1 MKLTLGK
8 VFKGKGSAVSGDI
21 PTVVVSAPLAGD
33 TGMAGA
39 YDPTRAVSVVEQL
52 RAAARGGKA
61 VKQLP
66 LIGHLPTAKQFKYLA
81 AALGTS
87 FLLMLIMFGL
97 YAVEARKNGAQIV
110 AANEMQMLAQ
120 RLARGGAQSEM
131 GGTIGFDVLKDSR
144 EHFRANLKALASGGD
159 YRGVSLSEPQNDTVR
174 TAASDL
180 QKRWTSVDSRV
191 DELIAARGIL
201 TSLSQAVSNV
211 NQGNQGLLEL
221 AEQLATQLSTA
232 GGREISLANNLV
244 MLTQR
249 IAKNA
254 NALIGDEVDSDVA
267 FLLGKDTATFRD
279 IVNGLLQGSEA
290 LRVSAVRDGEAKQT
304 LTELGLKFQDT
315 EKRLVEV
322 LRAMPRLLAGKQ
334 AAKVITTEAEPL
346 MAGAKTLSA
355 AYEGA
360 GNTANFALYLAAA
373 FGLLSLLLGVAVGY
387 LFLNE
392 ARIRA
397 AENERE
403 NQRNQEAIL
412 RLLNEMGTLADGDLT
427 VKASVTEDVT
437 GAIADSINFTVDELR
452 KVVSDI
458 NATTGEV
465 AGATQSA
472 QAISQRLYQA
482 SQRQSGEIQRS
493 SALVL
498 QMAQSINEV
507 SASATEGSRVA
518 QQSLSASEQGAKA
531 VQNQIAGMNEIRAQ
545 IQESSKRIKRLGESS
560 QEIGEIVELISDI
573 TEQTNVLALNAAIQ
587 AASAG
592 EAGRGFTVV
601 AEEVQRL
608 AERSA
613 EATKQIEALVRAIQA
628 DTQDAVNAMEKTTQ
642 GVVEGTRLSDAAGQT
657 LAEISRVSRDL
668 ASLVSNISVQTQTQ
682 SASVSEVTR
691 GMQDILAVT
700 EETSRGTQQTNV
712 SIEELGRLAQT
723 LRGSVAGFKV

>member
-1 MKLTLGK
+1 MKLNFGK
-8 VFKGKGSAVSGDI
+8 FFKKPRVSMEGI
-21 PTVVVSAPLAGD
+21 PTVMASPLGGD
-33 TGMAGA
+33 TAMVPNYGTVEV
-39 YDPTRAVSVVEQL
+39 PRSSVVEQL
-52 RAAARGGKA
+52 REGARGIGTAKR
-61 VKQLP
+61 LP
-66 LIGHLPTAKQFKYLA
+66 LIGHLDPAKQFQYLA
-81 AALGTS
+81 TALGVS
-87 FLLMLIMFGL
+87 FFLMLAFFAL
-97 YAVEARKNGAQIV
+97 YALESRKGAAQIS
-110 AANEMQMLAQ
+110 AATEMQMLAQ
-120 RLARGGAQSEM
+120 RLARGSAQSEM
-131 GGTIGFDVLKDSR
+131 GAAPAFEVLDSSR
-144 EHFRANLKALASGGD
+144 NQFQTNLNALSKGET
-159 YRGVSLSEPQNDTVR
+159 YRGVSLSEPQ
-174 TAASDL
+174 TASARDAL
-180 QKRWTSVDSRV
+180 GAVEKRWAGIAPKVT
-191 DELIAARGIL
+191 ELMESKAIL

-211 NQGNQGLLEL
+211 NAGNQGLLEL
-221 AEQLATQLSTA
+221 TEQLATQLA
-232 GGREISLANNLV
+232 GSGAREAALSNNLV

-279 IVNGLLQGSEA
+279 IVNGLSQGSET
-290 LRVSAVRDGEAKQT
+290 LRVNPTKDPEAKQT
-304 LTELGLKFQDT
+304 LTEIGTRFQDT

-322 LRAMPRLLAGKQ
+322 LRAMPRLLSGKQ
-334 AAKVITTEAEPL
+334 AAKVISQEAEPL
-346 MAGAKTLSA
+346 MADSRTLA
-355 AYEGA
+355 ASYEGA
-360 GNTANFALYLAAA
+360 GNTSTFALILAALC
-373 FGLLSLLLGVAVGY
+373 GLLSILFASALGLFY
-387 LFLNE
+387 LYD
-392 ARIRA
+392 ARSRA
-397 AENERE
+397 AGSEVE

-427 VKASVTEDVT
+427 VHASVTEDVT

-458 NATTGEV
+458 NSTTGDV
-465 AGATQSA
+465 ATATQTA
-472 QAISQRLYQA
+472 QSISQRLYQA
-482 SQRQSGEIQRS
+482 SQRQSTEIQRS

-498 QMAQSINEV
+498 QMAQSINDV
-507 SASATEGSRVA
+507 SASAAQGAVVA
-518 QQSLSASEQGAKA
+518 QQSLTASEQGALA
-531 VQNQIAGMNEIRAQ
+531 VQNQISGMNEIRAQ

-613 EATKQIEALVRAIQA
+613 GATKQIEALVRAIQA

-657 LAEISRVSRDL
+657 LAEINRVSREL
-668 ASLVSNISVQTQTQ
+668 ASLVGNISNQTQTQ
-682 SASVSEVTR
+682 SQSVSEVTR

-700 EETSRGTQQTNV
+700 EETSRGTQQSNV
-712 SIEELGRLAQT
+712 SIEELGRLAQA